1 MGYYV
6 GGNDMSDT
14 GTPFVD
20 VTKLLEQFKLPG
32 IDIDAIVQARR
43 KDVEALTQAN
53 QIVYEAMQAL
63 ARREAEILQQTMA
76 EWQGAMAGMA
86 GNNPAEMAAKGTEL
100 ATQAFGRALANM
112 RELAEMASRSQ
123 AQTYEVLNKRFQE
136 NLENLRKLM
145 QPK

>member
-1 MGYYV
+1 
-6 GGNDMSDT
+6 MSNS
-14 GTPFVD
+14 GMPFLD
-20 VTKLLEQFKLPG
+20 ITQMLEQFKLPG
-32 IDIDAIVQARR
+32 IDFNAIVQARR

-53 QIVYEAMQAL
+53 QIAVESMQAL
-63 ARREAEILQQTMA
+63 AKREAEILQQTMS

-86 GNNPAEMAAKGTEL
+86 GKSPTELAAKGTEL

-112 RELAEMASRSQ
+112 RELAEMASKSQ

-136 NLENLRKLM
+136 NLEDLRKLM

>member
-1 MGYYV
+1 
-6 GGNDMSDT
+6 MSDT
-14 GTPFVD
+14 GMPFVD

-32 IDIDAIVQARR
+32 IDIDAIIEARR

-53 QIVYEAMQAL
+53 QIVYESMQAL
-63 ARREAEILQQTMA
+63 ARREAEILEQSMA

-86 GNNPAEMAAKGTEL
+86 GTNPAEMATKGTEL

-112 RELAEMASRSQ
+112 RELAEMASKSQ
-123 AQTYEVLNKRFQE
+123 AQTYEVLNRRFQE

>member
-1 MGYYV
+1 
-6 GGNDMSDT
+6 MSNGPF

-20 VTKLLEQFKLPG
+20 VTKILEQFKLPG
-32 IDIDAIVQARR
+32 IDIQSIVEARR

-53 QIVYEAMQAL
+53 QIAYESMQAL
-63 ARREAEILQQTMA
+63 ARREAEILQQTMG

-86 GNNPAEMAAKGTEL
+86 GKSPTEMAAKGTEL

-112 RELAEMASRSQ
+112 RELAEMASKSQ

-136 NLENLRKLM
+136 NLEDLRKLM